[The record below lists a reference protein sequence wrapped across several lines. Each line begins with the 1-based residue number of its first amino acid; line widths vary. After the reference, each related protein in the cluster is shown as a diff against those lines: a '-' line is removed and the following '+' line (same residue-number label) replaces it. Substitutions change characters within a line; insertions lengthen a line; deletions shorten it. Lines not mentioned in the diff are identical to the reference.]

1 MHITADS
8 DLSSSNEMNTSV
20 SLSGPT
26 LTVTDGGGS
35 KTANLSSLD
44 QTGSITGLDTR
55 IKNDSTRLNIA
66 KSDYETRI
74 KNDSFALQMHIIAD
88 GDLSSSNEMN
98 TSISLSG
105 STLTLTDG
113 GGSKTANLSS
123 LDQTG
128 SITGL
133 DTRIKND
140 STRLNIARSDYETR
154 IKNDSFALQMHITA
168 DGDLSSTNEI
178 QNILINIS
186 NDSLLISDGQG
197 IALNKLFQIAS
208 ISIDSLEDAYNDT
221 NLNLILG
228 SKPNN
233 LVKSGANS
241 AKNNVGI
248 GNEAFS
254 DNTTGSYNVGIGIG
268 ALYKNTT
275 GGFNSAIGQEALHS
289 NKVGNE
295 NTAIGRFALYYSTA
309 NGNTAIGSES
319 SGSNTTG
326 QFNTSVGRFSL
337 KSNKNGSDNSAL
349 GSNADVADT
358 NLSYATAIGAGAI
371 VKASNTIQ
379 LGSSSID
386 SVVTSG
392 KLKLGNVI
400 YPNTDGT
407 NGQVLVTDGSGN
419 LSFQDTDTI
428 GVVPYTGAI
437 QAVNLGAFDLTV
449 NSVKIGLGSGNV
461 ATNIALGNGALRSN
475 ATGNN
480 NTAIGSYALEANTT
494 GTYNTASGTNALNKN
509 TIGRDNTASGV
520 LTLQSNT
527 TGVGNT
533 ASGANAL
540 RSNTIGNNNTA
551 SGYQA
556 LNRNTTGSSNTA
568 SGIQALYLNT
578 TGTYNTAIGFRAME
592 FTTTSNNNVA
602 FGNQALKNNRT
613 GSGNTAIGSVADVI
627 DINLNYATAIGFG
640 AIVKASNTIQL
651 GNSSIDSVVTAGKL
665 KLGNVIYPNTD
676 GTSGQVLATNGA
688 GNLAWAAASAGAGNI
703 NGLSDGLVET
713 NSLYVGNDPS
723 ATTLKAER
731 NVAVGATA
739 LKGITTGD
747 DNTATGFD
755 VLYSNIIGSEN
766 TGSGSFALQRNT
778 TGNNNTAAGHGS
790 LTNNISGHQNTATGE
805 RTLFNNTGGF
815 QNTAS
820 GAQALYL
827 NTTGARNTASGYRA
841 LGVNTIGNYN
851 TAIGYEAG
859 VTTGA
864 LNNSTAIGYTAK
876 VSSSNTIQ
884 LGNSSI
890 DSVVTAGKL
899 KLGNVIYPNTDGTS
913 GQVLATDGAGNAAW
927 AAASAGAG
935 NVNGL
940 SDGLVETNSMYIGN
954 DPSATTNNAQ
964 YNVAVGA
971 TALKSVTTGS
981 YNTATGNGALTTNT
995 TGNFNTATGLQALY
1009 SNITANYNTASG
1021 YKSLFTNTKG
1031 QRNTAIGLESLFS
1044 NTGSDNVSI
1053 GARSGRQSGNSS
1065 GNIFIGAGAGYSDT
1079 SSNKLYIENS
1089 SGTTPLIWGDFAS
1102 NYVNINGRLGIGTTT
1117 PSKKFH
1123 IKATDN
1129 SGDIH
1134 LEDAFP
1140 FIYLDITSQ
1149 GNAGFQFKNAGKNKF
1164 EMYYSTSSNS
1174 FIINHLQSSGHDL
1187 TITSA
1192 GNFGIGV
1199 SAPTQK
1205 LEVAGKIKTTTLQ
1218 VTNGAGAN
1226 KVLMSD
1232 KSGNASWS
1240 ASMPNVTRSIA
1251 IAPGMFPT
1259 EAFSGSQ
1266 TKKKML
1272 GGWQLPV
1279 IEMVDGKL
1287 GQIAMSMPLPSD
1299 WVAGTAVKLKLLYS
1313 SSTNSG
1319 TISFSFGSAKLAE
1332 NASTI
1337 TGTGSSTVSLN
1348 VSSTVNGLKEY
1359 SYSISTNSTTKV
1371 LHFYLRRRGTDT
1383 SDTNTGIMYIHG
1395 VNLEYTAN

>member
-1 MHITADS
+1 M
-8 DLSSSNEMNTSV
+8 
-20 SLSGPT
+20 
-26 LTVTDGGGS
+26 
-35 KTANLSSLD
+35 
-44 QTGSITGLDTR
+44 
-55 IKNDSTRLNIA
+55 
-66 KSDYETRI
+66 
-74 KNDSFALQMHIIAD
+74 
-88 GDLSSSNEMN
+88 
-98 TSISLSG
+98 
-105 STLTLTDG
+105 
-113 GGSKTANLSS
+113 
-123 LDQTG
+123 
-128 SITGL
+128 
-133 DTRIKND
+133 
-140 STRLNIARSDYETR
+140 
-154 IKNDSFALQMHITA
+154 
-168 DGDLSSTNEI
+168 
-178 QNILINIS
+178 
-186 NDSLLISDGQG
+186 
-197 IALNKLFQIAS
+197 
-208 ISIDSLEDAYNDT
+208 
-221 NLNLILG
+221 
-228 SKPNN
+228 
-233 LVKSGANS
+233 
-241 AKNNVGI
+241 
-248 GNEAFS
+248 
-254 DNTTGSYNVGIGIG
+254 
-268 ALYKNTT
+268 
-275 GGFNSAIGQEALHS
+275 
-289 NKVGNE
+289 
-295 NTAIGRFALYYSTA
+295 
-309 NGNTAIGSES
+309 
-319 SGSNTTG
+319 
-326 QFNTSVGRFSL
+326 
-337 KSNKNGSDNSAL
+337 
-349 GSNADVADT
+349 
-358 NLSYATAIGAGAI
+358 
-371 VKASNTIQ
+371 
-379 LGSSSID
+379 
-386 SVVTSG
+386 
-392 KLKLGNVI
+392 
-400 YPNTDGT
+400 
-407 NGQVLVTDGSGN
+407 
-419 LSFQDTDTI
+419 
-428 GVVPYTGAI
+428 
-437 QAVNLGAFDLTV
+437 
-449 NSVKIGLGSGNV
+449 
-461 ATNIALGNGALRSN
+461 
-475 ATGNN
+475 
-480 NTAIGSYALEANTT
+480 
-494 GTYNTASGTNALNKN
+494 
-509 TIGRDNTASGV
+509 
-520 LTLQSNT
+520 
-527 TGVGNT
+527 
-533 ASGANAL
+533 
-540 RSNTIGNNNTA
+540 
-551 SGYQA
+551 
-556 LNRNTTGSSNTA
+556 
-568 SGIQALYLNT
+568 
-578 TGTYNTAIGFRAME
+578 
-592 FTTTSNNNVA
+592 
-602 FGNQALKNNRT
+602 KNNRT

-627 DINLNYATAIGFG
+627 DTNLNQATAIGFG

-651 GNSSIDSVVTAGKL
+651 GNGSVDSVVT
-665 KLGNVIYPNTD
+665 
-676 GTSGQVLATNGA
+676 S
-688 GNLAWAAASAGAGNI
+688 
-703 NGLSDGLVET
+703 
-713 NSLYVGNDPS
+713 
-723 ATTLKAER
+723 
-731 NVAVGATA
+731 
-739 LKGITTGD
+739 
-747 DNTATGFD
+747 
-755 VLYSNIIGSEN
+755 
-766 TGSGSFALQRNT
+766 
-778 TGNNNTAAGHGS
+778 
-790 LTNNISGHQNTATGE
+790 
-805 RTLFNNTGGF
+805 
-815 QNTAS
+815 
-820 GAQALYL
+820 
-827 NTTGARNTASGYRA
+827 
-841 LGVNTIGNYN
+841 
-851 TAIGYEAG
+851 
-859 VTTGA
+859 
-864 LNNSTAIGYTAK
+864 
-876 VSSSNTIQ
+876 
-884 LGNSSI
+884 
-890 DSVVTAGKL
+890 GKL

-927 AAASAGAG
+927 AAASTGAS

-971 TALKSVTTGS
+971 TALKSITTGS
-981 YNTATGNGALTTNT
+981 YNTATGNGALNRNTTGIFNTASGFAALYSNT
-995 TGNFNTATGLQALY
+995 TGNYNTATGLQALY

-1065 GNIFIGAGAGYSDT
+1065 GNIFIGAGAGYSET

-1117 PSKKFH
+1117 PSTKFH

-1240 ASMPNVTRSIA
+1240 ASMPLHFLPNVTRSIA

-1319 TISFSFGSAKLAE
+1319 SISFSFGSAKLAE